1 MDTQQG
7 YEYLFAKA
15 VAVLMCHGFSGVA
28 CVCVNRNTNTGK
40 KSMLLSTNV
49 GFWFSYLQPDFAM
62 IVQMKLFLLNVD
74 WEEESYL
81 QEN

>member
-1 MDTQQG
+1 MDSVG
-7 YEYLFAKA
+7 LP
-15 VAVLMCHGFSGVA
+15 
-28 CVCVNRNTNTGK
+28 VCVNRHTNTEK

-49 GFWFSYLQPDFAM
+49 GFWFSYLQPDFAK

-74 WEEESYL
+74 WEEESHL